1 MTTTSGDGRCPRL
14 RKFHSATV
22 QVIDLERA
30 IDFYCNTLGFEP
42 CDREHPP
49 DVIPLQSDGIPL
61 HLSRVDHS
69 APKHIGAHILLAIET
84 HNIVKMMAA
93 LKAKGV
99 QFLDDEPRE
108 FLGALLADF
117 RDPTGNV
124 LRLVQPRRLR
134 ILERPEP
141 DQLPRLYLKERDI
154 AILIKLFHYR
164 VLSSQQIH
172 RLLFAPDT
180 PGGAIYGKLKGGQR
194 RLRQLWL
201 HGYVFR
207 DEVPTKISAG
217 KLPLIYT
224 LDHKGVRLLAD
235 RLKLEPR
242 EVAKRSNPKLVG
254 ASSPFLSHLQRTND
268 IRIDITQ
275 ATQQLGWKIV
285 QWVDDYDLHRGYDKV
300 SLSINPKDPE
310 SKKRQVAIIPD
321 AYFWLQADTRHF
333 HHFIECDL
341 RNLPG
346 EYTEPGRKDWARR
359 VRAYIEY
366 YRSGMY
372 HRRYHAGKSLR
383 ILTVTTS
390 EARLMTLKEI
400 TERVAGKFK
409 QRFLY
414 TTFERLTPETALT
427 GEIWKVAGRDGLD
440 SLIW

>member
-1 MTTTSGDGRCPRL
+1 
-14 RKFHSATV
+14 
-22 QVIDLERA
+22 
-30 IDFYCNTLGFEP
+30 
-42 CDREHPP
+42 
-49 DVIPLQSDGIPL
+49 
-61 HLSRVDHS
+61 
-69 APKHIGAHILLAIET
+69 LLAIET
-84 HNIVKMMAA
+84 HDIARVVAA

-99 QFLDDEPRE
+99 EFLDDGPQK
-108 FLGALLADF
+108 FSGGLLADF
-117 RDPTGNV
+117 RDPAGNV

-134 ILERPEP
+134 VLERPDP
-141 DQLPRLYLKERDI
+141 NQLPRLYLKERDM
-154 AILIKLFHYR
+154 AILIKLFDYQ

-180 PGGAIYGKLKGGQR
+180 PGGATYGKLKGSQR

-224 LDHKGVRLLAD
+224 LDQKGAQLLAD

-242 EVAKRSNPKLVG
+242 EVVKRSNPKLVL
-254 ASSPFLSHLQRTND
+254 ASSPFLTHLQRTND
-268 IRIDITQ
+268 IRIDIAQ
-275 ATQQLGWKIV
+275 ATQRLGWKIV
-285 QWVDDYDLHRGYDKV
+285 GWVDDFDLHRDYDRV
-300 SLSINPKDPE
+300 TMSINPKDPD
-310 SKKRQVAIIPD
+310 SKKKQVAIIPD
-321 AYFWLQADTRHF
+321 GYFWLQAGTRHF

-341 RNLPG
+341 RSLPG

-372 HRRYHAGKSLR
+372 HRRFHAGKSLR

-390 EARLMTLKEI
+390 EARLRTLKEI
-400 TERVAGKFK
+400 TERVGGKFK

-427 GEIWKVAGRDGLD
+427 EGIWNVAGRDGLH